1 MCHAIKII
9 ESERLLSRFGHM
21 RNKIEAINLS
31 SILTLTFYKTSLYS
45 SHVPKVKFIIENIIT
60 AFNQTCNYR
69 RISNLSVSKNPAPK
83 TKPDLTLAMVSLG
96 RILRHSEP

>member
-1 MCHAIKII
+1 MRHAIKII

-45 SHVPKVKFIIENIIT
+45 SHVPKVKFIIENIFQLKWQFDLVLFI
-60 AFNQTCNYR
+60 
-69 RISNLSVSKNPAPK
+69 NLSVAIGLITLLLIVFTNLKYLSPK
-83 TKPDLTLAMVSLG
+83 VYPLV
-96 RILRHSEP
+96 RNE

>member
-45 SHVPKVKFIIENIIT
+45 SHVPKVKFIMVALNFSFEDLPT
-60 AFNQTCNYR
+60 
-69 RISNLSVSKNPAPK
+69 SLLEK
-83 TKPDLTLAMVSLG
+83 TD
-96 RILRHSEP
+96 